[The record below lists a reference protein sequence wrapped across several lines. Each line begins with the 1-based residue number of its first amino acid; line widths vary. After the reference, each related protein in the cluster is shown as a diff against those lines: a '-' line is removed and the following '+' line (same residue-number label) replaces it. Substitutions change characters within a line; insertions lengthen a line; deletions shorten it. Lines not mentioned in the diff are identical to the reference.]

1 LAIDSSSLHE
11 LSVPRA
17 TTYWGVELPV
27 EPLLLPVEP
36 LPLDEPF
43 FLLDFLLLLPL
54 PLVSE
59 LDDEPLP
66 DCPEAPAPEPEPAP
80 VEL

>member
-1 LAIDSSSLHE
+1 MPSAI
-11 LSVPRA
+11 
-17 TTYWGVELPV
+17 TYWGVVLPVEPLPV

-43 FLLDFLLLLPL
+43 FLLDFLLLLLL